1 MFLLFFY
8 ARKYT
13 RKNVFEPGRKR
24 KDVSIETQV
33 RLTPNVRAFSEGT
46 KMSSLLNEY
55 KGFLLLLDT
64 LRNINQIKM

>member
-13 RKNVFEPGRKR
+13 RKNVFEPGKKR

-33 RLTPNVRAFSEGT
+33 RFISNASAFFEGT

>member
-13 RKNVFEPGRKR
+13 RKNVFEPGKKR

-33 RLTPNVRAFSEGT
+33 RLTPNVRAFYF
-46 KMSSLLNEY
+46 KRKCVFRRYKNELT
-55 KGFLLLLDT
+55 FE
-64 LRNINQIKM
+64 

>member
-1 MFLLFFY
+1 MTNLELQ
-8 ARKYT
+8 KT
-13 RKNVFEPGRKR
+13 
-24 KDVSIETQV
+24 
-33 RLTPNVRAFSEGT
+33 EGT